1 MLFEREGLDKLVKTQ
16 GAKKCATVEM
26 DYGAIFLILT

>member
-16 GAKKCATVEM
+16 GAKKCATVNE
-26 DYGAIFLILT
+26 DCGAFLILT